1 MMKRATPVYD
11 LLGVE
16 GMKAAAMPEVGNLA
30 DSRLGYWIRTGKHEM
45 NPEDWKTF
53 LAFADKWLK

>member
-1 MMKRATPVYD
+1 MMKRATPVYE

-16 GMKAAAMPEVGNLA
+16 GMKATAMPEVGKLT
-30 DSRLGYWIRTGKHEM
+30 DSRLGYWIRSGKHEM
-45 NPEDWKTF
+45 NGEDWKTF